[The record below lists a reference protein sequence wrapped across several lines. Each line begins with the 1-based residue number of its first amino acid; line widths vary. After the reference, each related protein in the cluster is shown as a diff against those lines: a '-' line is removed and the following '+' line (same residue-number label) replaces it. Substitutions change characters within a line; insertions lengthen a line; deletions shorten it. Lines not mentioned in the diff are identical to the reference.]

1 MPEMFGM
8 PAGIE
13 AAQEGIDRHALQQL
27 AIQRGKQD
35 LDAQQRMAKLLAE
48 ETAEGS
54 PDDPAV
60 PLASN
65 QVVKLARLAAQAG
78 SFNQAIDMFGKA
90 AQIRHSEAQTAQE
103 KWKTRMQEVEEAER
117 LVAGA
122 NDAESWDRGIAAY
135 KMMTGKDSPLAG
147 IPYSPESKRIVEE
160 ALRTSKNVAAAQ
172 LSQSRIPLVEAQT
185 KQARAHTAYEEERTI
200 TEKETRRDLVKA
212 QTKAAEARAAHV
224 GKAGGSS
231 RAPTQAQ
238 LKSATDMIVRDYLDI
253 TPEESRIVGR
263 EVAERATDIMASHP
277 GLRATEA
284 MAQAYAEKQQEGA
297 FDDYMKAPVRKKKAG
312 EVPALPEGFVL
323 DEGR

>member
-27 AIQRGKQD
+27 AIQKGQQD
-35 LDAQQRMAKLLAE
+35 LDAQRRMAKLLAE

-54 PDDPAV
+54 PDDPAM

-65 QVVKLARLAAQAG
+65 QVLKLARLAAQSGAV
-78 SFNQAIDMFGKA
+78 NQAVDMFGKVSSM
-90 AQIRHSEAQTAQE
+90 RHAESQTAQE
-103 KWKTRMQEVEEAER
+103 KWKVRMQEVEEAER

-122 NDAESWDRGIAAY
+122 TDADSWNRGIAAY
-135 KMMTGKDSPLAG
+135 KLMTGKDSPLAG
-147 IPYSPESKRIVEE
+147 IPYSPENKKMVEE
-160 ALRTSKNVAAAQ
+160 TLKTSKNVAAAQ
-172 LSQSRIPLVEAQT
+172 LAQARIPLVEAQT
-185 KQARAHTAYEEERTI
+185 KQARAHTAYEEERTV
-200 TEKETRRDLVKA
+200 TEKEVRRDLVKA
-212 QTKAAEARAAHV
+212 QTKAADARAAHV
-224 GKAGGSS
+224 GKVGGSA

-297 FDDYMKAPVRKKKAG
+297 FDDYLKAPMRKKKGG
-312 EVPALPEGFVL
+312 ETPALPEGFVL
-323 DEGR
+323 D